1 MERLEHALDKA
12 RQARRRRLTRGAA
25 PGGGP
30 GPRPGAD
37 PQAPSGWE
45 GLTEITISP
54 RQAARHRLGALQ
66 GAATAAPYDI
76 LRARVLRQMREAGW
90 RRLVITSPNK
100 GCGKSTI
107 SANLALSLARQPAM
121 RVILVDFDLR
131 RPMLAQMFG
140 AQAQAGNIGDLLQG
154 RSDFATHALRYGP
167 NLALGLNRA
176 PVPHSAEILHS
187 HETGEFLNRLEATW
201 KPDLILFD
209 TPPMLGNDDT
219 LGFLQFADSAL
230 LVAAAGQSTLA
241 QIDSCERELS
251 NMTSVVGTVLN
262 KCRYLDDADGYGYGY
277 Y

>member
-12 RQARRRRLTRGAA
+12 RQARRRRLGRSGAGGGGLGLRGAGEA
-25 PGGGP
+25 P
-30 GPRPGAD
+30 
-37 PQAPSGWE
+37 PSGWE
-45 GLTEITISP
+45 ALTEITIST
-54 RQAARHRLGALQ
+54 RHAARQRLGALQ
-66 GAATAAPYDI
+66 GAAAAAPYDI

-100 GCGKSTI
+100 ACGKSTI
-107 SANLALSLARQPAM
+107 STNLALSLARQPAM
-121 RVILVDFDLR
+121 RVILLDFDLR

-154 RSDFATHALRYGP
+154 RTDFAAHALRYGP

-187 HETGEFLNRLEATW
+187 PETGDLLGRLESIW
-201 KPDLILFD
+201 KPDLIIFD

-219 LGFLQFADSAL
+219 LGFLHFADSAL

-251 NMTSVVGTVLN
+251 NLTNVIGTVLN